1 MAANKSDLFDKEQV
15 PEENARKFAK
25 EIGAIFKLTSAC
37 NSVGIE
43 ELFISLGSKYLDPD
57 YTEDDDKKPL
67 NQAIEESIML
77 EQNEEKKFKSF
88 SKNIGKSNNSNNS
101 NNRNNFK
108 KNDKLNNN
116 KIKLDEKD
124 LTDNK
129 KKKCC

>member
-25 EIGAIFKLTSAC
+25 EIGAIFKLTSAY

-57 YTEDDDKKPL
+57 YKEDDDKKPL

-77 EQNEEKKFKSF
+77 EQNKEKKFKSF
-88 SKNIGKSNNSNNS
+88 SKNISKSNDSKNSNNI
-101 NNRNNFK
+101 K
-108 KNDKLNNN
+108 KNDKFNNN

-124 LTDNK
+124 LTNNN